1 MKRVRKRGQAARTAA
16 ELRPG
21 ETGVVE
27 CVGGAGALHRRL
39 IDLGF
44 TPNVQITLRRVAPLG
59 DPVELRLRG
68 YSLTLRR
75 ADAAEIR
82 LREAH

>member
-1 MKRVRKRGQAARTAA
+1 MRKRGQAARNAA
-16 ELRPG
+16 ELHLG
-21 ETGVVE
+21 ESGVVDS
-27 CVGGAGALHRRL
+27 VGGAGALHRRL

-44 TPNVQITLRRVAPLG
+44 TPNVRVTLRRVAPLG

-75 ADAAEIR
+75 ADAATIR
-82 LREAH
+82 LKEARGA

>member
-1 MKRVRKRGQAARTAA
+1 MRKRGQAARNAA

-21 ETGVVE
+21 EMGVVDS
-27 CVGGAGALHRRL
+27 VGGTGALHRRL

-44 TPNVQITLRRVAPLG
+44 TPNVRVTLRRVAPLG

-75 ADAAEIR
+75 ADAATIR
-82 LREAH
+82 LKEAREP

>member
-1 MKRVRKRGQAARTAA
+1 MRKHGQAARNAA

-21 ETGVVE
+21 ETGVVDS
-27 CVGGAGALHRRL
+27 VGGAGALHRRL

-44 TPNVQITLRRVAPLG
+44 TPNVRVTLRRIAPLG

-75 ADAAEIR
+75 ADAATIR
-82 LREAH
+82 LKEAHGG